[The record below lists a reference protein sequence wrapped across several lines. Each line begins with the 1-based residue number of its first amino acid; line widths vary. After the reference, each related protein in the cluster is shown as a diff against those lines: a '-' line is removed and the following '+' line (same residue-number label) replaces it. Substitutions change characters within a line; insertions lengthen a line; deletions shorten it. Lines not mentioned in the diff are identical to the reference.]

1 MTFMN
6 NKFRSK
12 MLQKDVIVCSSSV
25 LHVSYIL
32 MRVLDNFDMLTEVT
46 FIKFLIVYLFVIFN
60 QIDVAIA
67 LC

>member
-1 MTFMN
+1 
-6 NKFRSK
+6 
-12 MLQKDVIVCSSSV
+12 MLQKDVIVCSSSIF
-25 LHVSYIL
+25 HVSYIL
-32 MRVLDNFDMLTEVT
+32 MRVHDNFDMLTDVT